1 MNEKYNAVNEDTFQ
15 EEVLNSDIPVLVD
28 FWAAWCG
35 PCRMVSPIID
45 QLAAEYKDKIKVV
58 KVNVDENPR
67 LASEYDIMSIPSIF
81 LFKDGRKVDEIIG
94 VRSKQLFE
102 EMINKHLK
110 MA

>member
-81 LFKDGRKVDEIIG
+81 LFKDGRKVDGIIG